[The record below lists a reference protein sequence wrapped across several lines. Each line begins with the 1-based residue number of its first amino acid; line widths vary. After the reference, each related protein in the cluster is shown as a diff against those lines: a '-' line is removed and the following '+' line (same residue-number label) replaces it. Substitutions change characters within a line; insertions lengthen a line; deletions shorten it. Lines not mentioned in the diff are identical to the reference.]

1 MPDQTQN
8 STHRISRRTVL
19 RGAGVT
25 MALPLLESLPAFADS
40 ASPAAFPKRFA
51 VLFMGNGINEDH
63 WSAEGSGA
71 AMKLSKT
78 LEPLE
83 PLKHKI
89 NVINGLFNKAATG
102 QGIHP
107 AQTGSLLS
115 GASIQKGAI
124 IKAGITVDQMIANR
138 VGQDTPQSSI
148 VLACEQPMTG
158 YHETNFSMAYSSHI
172 SWQTPDS
179 PVPNEVYP
187 SLAFDNLF
195 ENRGSLRNMSIL
207 DRVKDRAE
215 TLSRKISS
223 SDKTKLDEY
232 LTSVREVEKRVDGM
246 RKSKDTADDLA
257 KQRNRPVFTMDRPAN
272 GLPEDLRD
280 HARLMCDI
288 IAIAFQT
295 DRTRVASLLL
305 ARDLS
310 ALYYPFLDVRDGH
323 HAASHNN
330 LSEGYERIARFHLS
344 QLAYLAAKLDSMPEG
359 NGTVLDNSCLMFL
372 SNMWIGR
379 KHDNRRLPVVL
390 AGGLGGTL
398 ETGRS
403 LDYLEAGD
411 ANRKMCSL
419 YLSIMDRMGIKLE
432 RFGDADTRL
441 ERL

>member
-1 MPDQTQN
+1 M
-8 STHRISRRTVL
+8 SKHISRRTVL

-25 MALPLLESLPAFADS
+25 MALPWLDSLSAYADTPPAS
-40 ASPAAFPKRFA
+40 AFPKRFA
-51 VLFMGNGINEDH
+51 VMFMGNGINEDH
-63 WSAEGSGA
+63 WSSEGNGA
-71 AMKLSKT
+71 DMKLSKS
-78 LEPLE
+78 LSPLE
-83 PLKHKI
+83 PLKNKI

-115 GASIQKGAI
+115 GAAIQKGAI
-124 IKAGITVDQMIANR
+124 IKAGITVDQMIAHR
-138 VGQDTPQSSI
+138 VGQDTAQSSI

-215 TLSRKISS
+215 TLSKKISAT
-223 SDKTKLDEY
+223 DKTKLDEY

-246 RKSKDTADDLA
+246 RKSKDKAEDAA
-257 KQRNRPVFTMDRPAN
+257 KGMNRPAN
-272 GLPEDLRD
+272 GLPEDLRE

-295 DRTRVASLLL
+295 DKTRVASLLL

-310 ALYYPFLDVRDGH
+310 ALYYPFLEVREGH
-323 HAASHNN
+323 HGASHNN
-330 LSEGYERIARFHLS
+330 NSDGYERISRFHLS
-344 QLAYLAAKLDSMPEG
+344 QLAYLATKLDSMREG
-359 NGTVLDNSCLMFL
+359 DGTVLDNSCLMFL

-379 KHDNRRLPVVL
+379 KHDNSRLPLVL

-403 LDYLEAGD
+403 LDYFNDGE

-419 YLSIMDRMGIKLE
+419 YLSIMDRMGVKLE
-432 RFGDADTRL
+432 RFGDAETRL
-441 ERL
+441 ARL